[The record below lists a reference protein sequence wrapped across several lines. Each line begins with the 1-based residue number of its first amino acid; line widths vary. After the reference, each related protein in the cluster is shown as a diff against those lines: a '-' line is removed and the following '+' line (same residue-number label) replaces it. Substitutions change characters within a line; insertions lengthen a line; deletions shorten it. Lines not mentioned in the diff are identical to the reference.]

1 MGLSCFFSWLSVFA
15 VCMSVEKWVTCDVDC
30 VGIFDVFAEAH
41 RRMVVVVVVDV
52 VVLAPTHDP
61 TQDHHHV
68 SCLLFYIVL

>member
-1 MGLSCFFSWLSVFA
+1 
-15 VCMSVEKWVTCDVDC
+15 MSVEKWVTCDVDC

-41 RRMVVVVVVDV
+41 HRMVVVVVVVVDV
-52 VVLAPTHDP
+52 VVLALTLDP